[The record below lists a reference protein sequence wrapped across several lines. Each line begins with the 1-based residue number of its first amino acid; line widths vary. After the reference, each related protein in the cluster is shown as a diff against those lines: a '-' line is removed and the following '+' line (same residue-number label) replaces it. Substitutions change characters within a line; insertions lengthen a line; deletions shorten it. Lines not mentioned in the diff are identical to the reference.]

1 MSGFEA
7 LVNSVVERPESQ
19 GRTLA
24 LLVLKDGETIVEWY
38 GTSPDTVFGP
48 GERVT
53 ESSTLISWSMAK
65 SITHALIGIAMND
78 GLLDVND
85 PAPLEVLQA
94 DGHSPIRWIDLL
106 EMRSGLIFVEDY
118 EDASVSHCLEMLFS
132 GEEHRGVPDM
142 GKYAAS
148 LGREFSPGQHWSY
161 ASGTTNILCRMLGDI
176 LAGGDVA
183 AVGAEKRKSAIEQF
197 ANERLFGPIGA
208 SSPIMKFDATG
219 TFVGSSYVYATARD
233 FAAFGELYRRGGSLA
248 DGTQI
253 LPVGWHDHAR
263 HWVAHDPEGSGPHG
277 FDYGRH
283 WWLWPDFE
291 GSIVAQGFQGQYIFV
306 LPEAGIT
313 MVHLGITDTDVA
325 IPLVKGLGDIVR
337 ALLAETN

>member
-1 MSGFEA
+1 MNVLSTLVEA
-7 LVNSVVERPESQ
+7 VVERPEAE

-24 LLVLKDGETIVEWY
+24 LLVMKDGATEIEWY
-38 GTSPDTVFGP
+38 GTSPTTLFGG

-53 ESSTLISWSMAK
+53 EVTTLISWSMAK
-65 SITHALIGIAMND
+65 SITHALLGIATVD
-78 GLLDVND
+78 GLLDVDD
-85 PAPLEVLQA
+85 PAPFAALQA
-94 DGHSPIRWIDLL
+94 EGQPPMRWIDLL
-106 EMRSGLIFVEDY
+106 EMRSGLTFVEDY

-132 GEEHRGVPDM
+132 GEEHRGVADM
-142 GKYAAS
+142 GMYAAT
-148 LGREFSPGQHWSY
+148 LGREFRPGEHWSY

-176 LAGGDVA
+176 LAGGDVTS
-183 AVGAEKRKSAIEQF
+183 VGVEKRKNAIEQF
-197 ANERLFGPIGA
+197 AKERLFGPIGA

-219 TFVGSSYVYATARD
+219 TFVGSSFVYATARD
-233 FAAFGELYRRGGSLA
+233 FATFGELYRRGGALA

-253 LPVGWHDHAR
+253 LPSGWHDHAR

-291 GSIVAQGFQGQYIFV
+291 GSLVAQGFQGQYIFV

-313 MVHLGITDTDVA
+313 MVHLGITDSEVA
-325 IPLVKGLGDIVR
+325 APLVARLGDIVR
-337 ALLAETN
+337 ELR

>member
-1 MSGFEA
+1 MNALSTLVEA
-7 LVNSVVERPESQ
+7 VVERPETE

-24 LLVLKDGETIVEWY
+24 LLVMKDGAIEIEWY
-38 GTSPDTVFGP
+38 GTSPTTLFGGG

-53 ESSTLISWSMAK
+53 ETTTLISWSMAK
-65 SITHALIGIAMND
+65 SITHALLGIAMVD

-85 PAPLEVLQA
+85 PAPLDALQLE
-94 DGHSPIRWIDLL
+94 GQPPMRWIDLL
-106 EMRSGLIFVEDY
+106 EMRSGLTFVEDY

-132 GEEHRGVPDM
+132 GEEHRGVADM
-142 GKYAAS
+142 GMYAAT
-148 LGREFSPGQHWSY
+148 LGREFRPGEHWSY

-183 AVGAEKRKSAIEQF
+183 SVGAEERKNAIEQF
-197 ANERLFGPIGA
+197 AKERLFGPIGA
-208 SSPIMKFDATG
+208 SSAIMKFDATG
-219 TFVGSSYVYATARD
+219 TFVGSSFVYATARD
-233 FAAFGELYRRGGSLA
+233 FATFGELYRRGGALA

-253 LPVGWHDHAR
+253 LPMGWHDHAR

-291 GSIVAQGFQGQYIFV
+291 GSLVAQGFQGQYIFV

-313 MVHLGITDTDVA
+313 MVHLGITDTEVA
-325 IPLVKGLGDIVR
+325 VPLVARLGDIVQELR
-337 ALLAETN
+337 

>member
-7 LVNSVVERPESQ
+7 LVNPVVERPESE

-85 PAPLEVLQA
+85 RAPLEVLQA
-94 DGHSPIRWIDLL
+94 DGQPPIRWIDLL
-106 EMRSGLIFVEDY
+106 EMRSGLTFVEDY

-132 GEEHRGVPDM
+132 GEEHRGVADM
-142 GKYAAS
+142 GMYAAS

-183 AVGAEKRKSAIEQF
+183 AVGAEKRKRAIEEF

-219 TFVGSSYVYATARD
+219 TFVGSSYVYATAPD
-233 FAAFGELYRRGGSLA
+233 FAAFGELYRRGGTSQ
-248 DGTQI
+248 DGTQL
-253 LPVGWHDHAR
+253 LPLGWLEHAR
-263 HWVAHDPEGSGPHG
+263 TWVAHDPEGSGPHG
-277 FDYGRH
+277 FSYGRH
-283 WWLWPDFE
+283 WWIWPDFE
-291 GSIVAQGFQGQYIFV
+291 GSLVAQGFQGQYIFV
-306 LPEAGIT
+306 LPEAGLT
-313 MVHLGITDTDVA
+313 MAHLGITNTDVA
-325 IPLVKGLGDIVR
+325 VPLVTRLGDIAR
-337 ALLAETN
+337 ALMAEG

>member
-1 MSGFEA
+1 MNALSTLVEA
-7 LVNSVVERPESQ
+7 VVERPEAE

-24 LLVLKDGETIVEWY
+24 LLVMKDGATEIEWY
-38 GTSPDTVFGP
+38 GTSPTTLFAG
-48 GERVT
+48 GEQVT
-53 ESSTLISWSMAK
+53 EATTLISWSMAK
-65 SITHALIGIAMND
+65 SITHALLGIAMVD

-85 PAPLEVLQA
+85 PAPFAALQA
-94 DGHSPIRWIDLL
+94 EGQPPMRWIDLL
-106 EMRSGLIFVEDY
+106 EMRSGLTFVEDY

-132 GEEHRGVPDM
+132 GEEHRGVADM
-142 GKYAAS
+142 GMYAAT
-148 LGREFSPGQHWSY
+148 LGREFRPGEHWSY

-183 AVGAEKRKSAIEQF
+183 SVGAEKRKNAIEQF
-197 ANERLFGPIGA
+197 AKERLFGPIGT

-219 TFVGSSYVYATARD
+219 TFVGSSFVYATARD
-233 FAAFGELYRRGGSLA
+233 FATFGELYRRGGALA

-253 LPVGWHDHAR
+253 LPLGWHDHAR

-291 GSIVAQGFQGQYIFV
+291 GSLVAQGFQGQYIFV

-313 MVHLGITDTDVA
+313 MVHLGITDTEVA
-325 IPLVKGLGDIVR
+325 APLVARLGDIVR
-337 ALLAETN
+337 ELR

>member
-1 MSGFEA
+1 VNALSTLVEA
-7 LVNSVVERPESQ
+7 VVERPEAE

-24 LLVLKDGETIVEWY
+24 LLVMKDGATEIEWY
-38 GTSPDTVFGP
+38 GTSPTTLFGG
-48 GERVT
+48 GEQVT
-53 ESSTLISWSMAK
+53 EATTLISWSMAK
-65 SITHALIGIAMND
+65 SITHALLGIAMVD
-78 GLLDVND
+78 GLLDVDD
-85 PAPLEVLQA
+85 PAPFAALQA
-94 DGHSPIRWIDLL
+94 EGQPPMRWIDLL
-106 EMRSGLIFVEDY
+106 EMRSGLTFVEDY

-132 GEEHRGVPDM
+132 GEEHRGVADM
-142 GKYAAS
+142 GMYAAT
-148 LGREFSPGQHWSY
+148 LGHEFRPGEHWSY

-183 AVGAEKRKSAIEQF
+183 SVGAEKRKNAIEQF
-197 ANERLFGPIGA
+197 AKERLFGPIGA

-219 TFVGSSYVYATARD
+219 TFVGSSFVYATAPD
-233 FAAFGELYRRGGSLA
+233 FAAFGELYRRGGALA

-253 LPVGWHDHAR
+253 LPVRWHDHAR

-291 GSIVAQGFQGQYIFV
+291 GSLVAQGFQGQYIFV

-313 MVHLGITDTDVA
+313 MVHLGITDSEVA
-325 IPLVKGLGDIVR
+325 APLVACLGDIVR
-337 ALLAETN
+337 ELR

>member
-1 MSGFEA
+1 LNALSTLVEA
-7 LVNSVVERPESQ
+7 VVERPETE

-24 LLVLKDGETIVEWY
+24 LHVMKDGAAEIEWY
-38 GTSPDTVFGP
+38 GTSPKTLFGG
-48 GERVT
+48 GELVT
-53 ESSTLISWSMAK
+53 ETTTLISWSMAK
-65 SITHALIGIAMND
+65 SITHALLGIAMVD

-85 PAPLEVLQA
+85 PAPLEALQVE
-94 DGHSPIRWIDLL
+94 GQPPIRWIDLL
-106 EMRSGLIFVEDY
+106 EMRSGLTFVENY

-132 GEEHRGVPDM
+132 GEEHRGVADM
-142 GKYAAS
+142 GMYAAT
-148 LGREFSPGQHWSY
+148 LGREFRPGEHWSY

-183 AVGAEKRKSAIEQF
+183 SVGAEKRKNAIEHF
-197 ANERLFGPIGA
+197 AKERLFGPIGA

-219 TFVGSSYVYATARD
+219 TFVGSSFVYATAPD

-263 HWVAHDPEGSGPHG
+263 NWVAHDPEGAGPHG

-291 GSIVAQGFQGQYIFV
+291 GSLVAQGFEGQYIFL

-313 MVHLGITDTDVA
+313 MVHLGITGSDVA
-325 IPLVKGLGDIVR
+325 ASLVARLGDIVR
-337 ALLAETN
+337 ELR

>member
-1 MSGFEA
+1 MNALSTLVEA
-7 LVNSVVERPESQ
+7 VVERPEAE

-24 LLVLKDGETIVEWY
+24 LLVMKDGATEIEWY
-38 GTSPDTVFGP
+38 GTSPTTLFGG

-53 ESSTLISWSMAK
+53 EVTTLISWSMAK
-65 SITHALIGIAMND
+65 SITHALLGIATVD
-78 GLLDVND
+78 GLLDVDD
-85 PAPLEVLQA
+85 PAPFAALQA
-94 DGHSPIRWIDLL
+94 EGQPPMRWIDLL
-106 EMRSGLIFVEDY
+106 EMRSGLTFVEDY

-132 GEEHRGVPDM
+132 GEEHRGVADM
-142 GKYAAS
+142 GMYAAT
-148 LGREFSPGQHWSY
+148 LGREFRPGEHWSY

-183 AVGAEKRKSAIEQF
+183 SVGAEKRKNAIEQF
-197 ANERLFGPIGA
+197 AKERLFGPIGA

-219 TFVGSSYVYATARD
+219 TFVGSSFVYATARD
-233 FAAFGELYRRGGSLA
+233 FASFGELYRRGGALA

-283 WWLWPDFE
+283 WWMWPDFK
-291 GSIVAQGFQGQYIFV
+291 GSLVAQGFQGQYIFV

-313 MVHLGITDTDVA
+313 MVHLGITDSEVA
-325 IPLVKGLGDIVR
+325 
-337 ALLAETN
+337 